1 MNKIKFKIYSQY
13 GALNSPPVFQAL
25 AEGLRNAGGE
35 LVDSNEDIPIIWSV
49 LWHGRMVGNRKIY
62 ETAKLQGKKILIVE
76 VGTLIRGKTWRI
88 SFDHINGLGFFGNHQ
103 NIDISRPKKLGV
115 FLESPLS
122 IRKPE
127 ILIAC
132 QHEKSLQWEGMPS
145 VDRWVSEQIAEIRK
159 FTDRKIIVRS
169 HPRSPLKHIPAG
181 CTYEQPQIIPN
192 TYDDFNFRLDYHCI
206 VNHNSGVG
214 VHCGISGV
222 PVIVDSSS
230 LAKPIGCSYDNITTP
245 SEQDRRDWFL
255 RICHTEWTLDEIK
268 DGIPLKR
275 LMVDF
280 L

>member
-1 MNKIKFKIYSQY
+1 
-13 GALNSPPVFQAL
+13 
-25 AEGLRNAGGE
+25 
-35 LVDSNEDIPIIWSV
+35 
-49 LWHGRMVGNRKIY
+49 
-62 ETAKLQGKKILIVE
+62 
-76 VGTLIRGKTWRI
+76 
-88 SFDHINGLGFFGNHQ
+88 
-103 NIDISRPKKLGV
+103 
-115 FLESPLS
+115 
-122 IRKPE
+122 
-127 ILIAC
+127 
-132 QHEKSLQWEGMPS
+132 WEGMPS

-169 HPRSPLKHIPAG
+169 HPRSPLKHIPAD